1 METIDMTPTWEE
13 MVPTLIA
20 IIRNTDNP
28 KGIRDVTGEL
38 KRMARL
44 ADAKNADLKAEKK

>member
-1 METIDMTPTWEE
+1 MTPTWEE

-28 KGIRDVTGEL
+28 EGIRNVTEEL